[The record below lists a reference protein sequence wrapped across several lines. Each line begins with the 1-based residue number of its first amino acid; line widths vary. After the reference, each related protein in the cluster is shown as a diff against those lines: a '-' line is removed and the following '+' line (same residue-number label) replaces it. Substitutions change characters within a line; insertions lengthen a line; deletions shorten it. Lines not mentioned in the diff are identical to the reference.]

1 MHSKLY
7 VIAEKSVP
15 INGTLF
21 FRYKK
26 KRKRKERRCNF
37 LNAFERDSRGQI
49 ERWFDRRTQSAR
61 KT

>member
-1 MHSKLY
+1 MYSKLY

-21 FRYKK
+21 FRYI
-26 KRKRKERRCNF
+26 KRKGKERRRNL
-37 LNAFERDSRGQI
+37 LNVFERDSRGQI
-49 ERWFDRRTQSAR
+49 ESWFDRRTQRAK